1 MIKRHLNWLGA
12 LLVAC
17 MVVTSS
23 ALAQQGYGNDHND
36 HYDRGNHGDQHDR
49 GNRNHGD
56 HDAQWVFLGD
66 RHVDGRADRDNIE
79 IKPGDK
85 FRAIQFRVDGGM
97 VKFTK
102 VIVHFRNGT
111 REELDVRANIPSGG
125 RSGSIDLPGQ
135 RRSIQSVEMWY
146 GKANWRT
153 RPTINLYGM
162 M

>member
-1 MIKRHLNWLGA
+1 MLKRQLNWLGA
-12 LLVAC
+12 LFVSC

-23 ALAQQGYGNDHND
+23 ALAQQGYGN
-36 HYDRGNHGDQHDR
+36 G
-49 GNRNHGD
+49 HGD
-56 HDAQWVFLGD
+56 HDDHGDHGGHWVFLGD
-66 RHVDGRADRDNIE
+66 RHVDGKADRDNIE

-97 VKFTK
+97 VRFTK

-111 REELDVRANIPSGG
+111 REELDLHANIPSGG

-153 RPTINLYGM
+153 RPAINLYGM
-162 M
+162 L

>member
-1 MIKRHLNWLGA
+1 MLKRQLNWLGA

-23 ALAQQGYGNDHND
+23 VLAQHAYGNDHD
-36 HYDRGNHGDQHDR
+36 HGDQRDHHGRNDHGGHWVYL
-49 GNRNHGD
+49 GN
-56 HDAQWVFLGD
+56 

-85 FRAIQFRVDGGM
+85 FRAIQFRVQGGK
-97 VKFTK
+97 VQFTK

-111 REELDVRANIPSGG
+111 HEELDVRSNIPSGG
-125 RSGSIDLPGQ
+125 QSGSIDLPGQ

-146 GKANWRT
+146 NKANWRT